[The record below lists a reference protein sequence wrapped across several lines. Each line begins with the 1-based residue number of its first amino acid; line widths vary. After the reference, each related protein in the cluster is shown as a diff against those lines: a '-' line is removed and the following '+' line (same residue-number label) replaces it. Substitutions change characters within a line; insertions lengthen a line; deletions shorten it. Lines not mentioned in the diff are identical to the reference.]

1 MGKKT
6 QAVSDICHL
15 QNQVPRANPSLA
27 RAKHGTLGQ
36 FHQLAG
42 DSLMSALDEGLMATL
57 TQEERAAMQ
66 ATDDA
71 EATLSHDTSGL
82 ADEPTKASED
92 LHIPSKSAA
101 PTAEPNDVE
110 AKSSNEVIASD
121 APDTKNDITSEP
133 LDARTVQTLTSVDV
147 RPQPVPR
154 YEARLPDDFDAQV
167 KALADKELNL
177 KQQFKAGE
185 IEFEEFEQA
194 RSELLV
200 QREQL
205 TIAKTK
211 AEISQEMNA
220 QTAEQLWVHAVNQF
234 MSDTAKLDG
243 AAGGI
248 DYREDT
254 QKASDLDGFVRS
266 LAARSEHAHQSMAW
280 FLTEAHKRVL
290 ALHGIATKT
299 PVDQTTDSDS
309 AAKPPVKS
317 VDRKPPDRKPPF
329 DIAPKT
335 LALIPGG
342 EGPGD
347 VDGEFADVLALE
359 GLAYEQAIAR
369 MSSTERERF
378 LRAA

>member
-1 MGKKT
+1 
-6 QAVSDICHL
+6 
-15 QNQVPRANPSLA
+15 
-27 RAKHGTLGQ
+27 
-36 FHQLAG
+36 
-42 DSLMSALDEGLMATL
+42 MSTL
-57 TQEERAAMQ
+57 TQEERDAMKEDDLTTKSVGENDEPIDEALGVEVQRDDVASTAPAPQVADASLVDTKSDQTSDAGQ
-66 ATDDA
+66 ATEESSQGEVKA
-71 EATLSHDTSGL
+71 GDT
-82 ADEPTKASED
+82 DPPQT
-92 LHIPSKSAA
+92 
-101 PTAEPNDVE
+101 
-110 AKSSNEVIASD
+110 
-121 APDTKNDITSEP
+121 
-133 LDARTVQTLTSVDV
+133 RT
-147 RPQPVPR
+147 QPIPR
-154 YEARLPDDFDAQV
+154 YDAKLPDDFDAQV

-185 IEFEEFEQA
+185 IEFDEFEQA
-194 RSELLV
+194 RSDLLV

-220 QTAEQLWVHAVNQF
+220 QTAEQLWVHAVNEF
-234 MSDTAKLDG
+234 MSDTAKLSG

-299 PVDQTTDSDS
+299 PADQTTDSDS

-317 VDRKPPDRKPPF
+317 VDRKPPDRKPPL

-335 LALIPGG
+335 LAMIPGG